1 MRPSARKRQYRC
13 EQRACVFQGTYK
25 LLLRWLALY
34 PCHNPPCLL
43 FAPRALSAS
52 GARFRP
58 ALRAHTRQ
66 LVAQGR
72 ACAQTVSL
80 RAAPARKTPATQGA
94 RAACAAD
101 FAAVIWSSF
110 SSSCNPG
117 CPLSCMSLLSENRHA
132 LALRRVDALPG
143 ATASNTPCASTC
155 GLVAMTS
162 AQHAEGH
169 RFNPDQVYV
178 LTLAVSV

>member
-1 MRPSARKRQYRC
+1 MSPLCPARTFRKWRPLSTRAARTHATAC
-13 EQRACVFQGTYK
+13 CARARVCADG
-25 LLLRWLALY
+25 
-34 PCHNPPCLL
+34 
-43 FAPRALSAS
+43 FAAR
-52 GARFRP
+52 GAR
-58 ALRAHTRQ
+58 
-66 LVAQGR
+66 AQD
-72 ACAQTVSL
+72 
-80 RAAPARKTPATQGA
+80 ARNARRA

-143 ATASNTPCASTC
+143 GTASNTPCASTC
-155 GLVAMTS
+155 GLVAMMS

-169 RFNPDQVYV
+169 RFNPDQVYASTNAMRAWWV
-178 LTLAVSV
+178 APRCLGFELSSGRRSQT